1 MYDDIHAFPVSDR
14 DILILGY
21 ALYFTSIPVVEV
33 LYWFILYLMYNQDV
47 VVRMHKE
54 IQENVETNKP
64 VTMADQEKLP
74 YCRAVMYEVLRMS
87 FTKVNL
93 SPTHMF
99 SEDLTVNEYTL
110 PKGAWLMAALCTV
123 NLDPNIFPEPE
134 KFKPERFINENG
146 QLFGYENVYSSF
158 SMGPRD
164 CLGKSLAKM
173 EIFLFLTTLVRDYD
187 IENEAGN
194 PLPSLEGTSE
204 GFRVAVPYQV
214 CLKKKD

>member
-1 MYDDIHAFPVSDR
+1 
-14 DILILGY
+14 
-21 ALYFTSIPVVEV
+21 
-33 LYWFILYLMYNQDV
+33 MYNQDV